1 MTERFLLILST
12 MVIEKLNNQ
21 AKTWE
26 NQYPFLK
33 EDPAK
38 WTHRHFVA
46 MADLLGLSISFV
58 KRLFNCP
65 GFYYPR
71 NINQNSQKKILLFLG
86 LSHWDE
92 VENKLIQRLTKQ
104 NNRS

>member
-21 AKTWE
+21 GKTWE

-46 MADLLGLSISFV
+46 LADLIGLSVSFI

-65 GFYYPR
+65 GFSYPK
-71 NINQNSQKKILLFLG
+71 NINQNSRQKILLFLG
-86 LSHWDE
+86 LSNWSE
-92 VENKLIQRLTKQ
+92 VENQLIKRLTKTD
-104 NNRS
+104 NIS